1 MKIED
6 NRTEYYREFGDLG
19 LGQCFEYDDNF
30 YMKCGFSMDGSM
42 DGMNAVRLSTGDLI
56 SIDKYERV
64 VLLEAKLVIE
74 GAL

>member
-6 NRTEYYREFGDLG
+6 NRTECCREFGDLG

-30 YMKCGFSMDGSM
+30 YMRCGFSM